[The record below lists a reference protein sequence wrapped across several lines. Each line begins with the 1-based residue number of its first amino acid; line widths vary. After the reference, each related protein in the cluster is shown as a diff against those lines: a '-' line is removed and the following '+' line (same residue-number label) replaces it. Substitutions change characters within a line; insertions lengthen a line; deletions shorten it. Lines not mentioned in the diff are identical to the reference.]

1 MKIELTHTSRRPPWP
16 AWALGLVLLWLA
28 LGAAAVWLAARTGQ
42 TVQLCLFKRLTG
54 TACPT
59 CGLTR
64 GALSLLQG
72 EIAAAWLY
80 NPLLFSI
87 IAIFFGRTVVR
98 AISARSVRMQ
108 FSPRER
114 VIGWILAVTVGLA
127 NWAYV
132 ALCPG

>member
-1 MKIELTHTSRRPPWP
+1 MKIELTHTSRLPPWP
-16 AWALGLVLLWLA
+16 AWALGLVLTWLA
-28 LGAAAVWLAARTGQ
+28 LGAAAVWLAARSGQ
-42 TVQLCLFKRLTG
+42 TVQLCLFKRLSG
-54 TACPT
+54 MACPT

-87 IAIFFGRTVVR
+87 IAIFFGHILVR
-98 AISARSVRMQ
+98 LFFAHSVRIQ
-108 FSPRER
+108 TSAAER
-114 VIGWILAVTVGLA
+114 QIGWVLAVAVGLA

-132 ALCPG
+132 VFYTG

>member
-42 TVQLCLFKRLTG
+42 TAQLCLFKRLSG
-54 TACPT
+54 MPCPA

-64 GALSLLQG
+64 GLLSVLQG

-87 IAIFFGRTVVR
+87 IAIFFGH
-98 AISARSVRMQ
+98 SLARLFFAHSLRMQ

-114 VIGWILAVTVGLA
+114 AIGWVLAVAVGLA

-132 ALCPG
+132 AFYTG